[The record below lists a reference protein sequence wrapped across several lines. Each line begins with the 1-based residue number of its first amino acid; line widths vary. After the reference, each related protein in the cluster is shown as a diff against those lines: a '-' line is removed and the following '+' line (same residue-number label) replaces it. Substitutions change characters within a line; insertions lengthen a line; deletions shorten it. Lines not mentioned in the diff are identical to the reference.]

1 MSRSNRYPS
10 ASTPISNFYSVGR
23 HYRTGTVDPPTP
35 ADRGAGPWRSKPVTA
50 KTVAQYALLDAAV
63 GLPTMVYPGV
73 NATRHLRHY
82 LNNSGQTYTIDLEDM
97 IRCVPSAKRAMV
109 AEFRQAQRFLQGMPV
124 GRHLFTSSN
133 TESSYNEESENP
145 EWYFAIGGYSYW
157 GKGEATITPSQ
168 NGRRYEVDF
177 TYCFRDRYNWDG
189 GKAVVIGG
197 VLVTDK
203 FMGEFH
209 RQGLAR
215 EFDCVGSVRRAITWD
230 GDATFP
236 PNNLFSHGKDDRDAG
251 FANAGDG
258 VHPYRMQRFA
268 RAGETTDDDREDA
281 GRRRCNPETDWA

>member
-1 MSRSNRYPS
+1 M
-10 ASTPISNFYSVGR
+10 
-23 HYRTGTVDPPTP
+23 
-35 ADRGAGPWRSKPVTA
+35 TA